1 MKRILLGVAAVLAAL
16 FFIAGCSPGPGGKA
30 PVDIRGV
37 VANPENACYLDFDP
51 NPVILEGLPL
61 PNAKVTIIG
70 DQGSLITTTTDSQG
84 AFLFR
89 GYSGEAYVLYAEKD
103 SIRVKRGITTVVASQ
118 DVGEANYFTTAQV
131 IVWEVAN
138 ELYPGVIAIKD
149 IPGINP
155 GDELPEAVKAVLAN
169 CGDAQGDPGVRALAE
184 SLVNV
189 LFGAPGEGTDIP
201 GGDEP
206 AGTPTPT
213 PISTPEVT
221 PTPTPTSP
229 PTPSPGCATCP
240 PPPSFPPPPPPP
252 FPR

>member
-1 MKRILLGVAAVLAAL
+1 MKRILLGVTVVSAAI
-16 FFIAGCSPGPGGKA
+16 FFIVGCSPGPGGRA

-37 VANPENACYLDFDP
+37 VANPDNVCYLDFDP

-61 PNAKVTIIG
+61 PNAEVTIIG

-89 GYSGEAYVLYAEKD
+89 GHSGEAYVLYAEKD
-103 SIRVKRGITTVVASQ
+103 SIRVKRGITTVMTSQ

-138 ELYPGVIAIKD
+138 ELYPGALAIKD
-149 IPGINP
+149 IPEIDP

-189 LFGAPGEGTDIP
+189 LFGAPGGEVDVPEGE
-201 GGDEP
+201 GEP
-206 AGTPTPT
+206 AESPTPTPT
-213 PISTPEVT
+213 STPEET
-221 PTPTPTSP
+221 PTPTPTSSP
-229 PTPSPGCATCP
+229 DCTSCPS
-240 PPPSFPPPPPPP
+240 PPPPPPLP
-252 FPR
+252 PLFPR